1 VARFI
6 QIIEFTTSRP
16 EEIRSLVDRLR
27 DEGDGLGGV
36 VRSTLTED
44 RDRPGHY
51 LNIVEFDSYDEAMA
65 NSNRPEVSAFA
76 ARMAELCDGP
86 PRFYNLDVTE
96 SWSTQHASASTKAA
110 VVGAVA
116 AVAGAAATGVTKA
129 RQTLQERRHHPP
141 SSEPS
146 SSEPSSSE
154 STGTTRA
161 APPPVVQDGPDP
173 TVGRNDSDGP
183 VGSDPRP
190 PESPPM
196 S

>member
-1 VARFI
+1 VAGFI

-27 DEGDGLGGV
+27 EEGDGFGGV

-51 LNIVEFDSYDEAMA
+51 LNIVEFDSYEEAMA

-96 SWSTQHASASTKAA
+96 AWSTQHASASTKAA

-129 RQTLQERRHHPP
+129 RQTIQERRHHPP
-141 SSEPS
+141 SSES
-146 SSEPSSSE
+146 TASE
-154 STGTTRA
+154 STGPTRA
-161 APPPVVQDGPDP
+161 APPPVVQDGPEP